1 MFSGSNPAAARSAR
15 AISGRLPILC
25 RTLAWALFILVPR
38 PAASI
43 STLLELFTIS
53 SFHFPFA
60 ILHFS
65 FVIARMIIILAM
77 TNEKCN
83 MANGK

>member
-1 MFSGSNPAAARSAR
+1 MH
-15 AISGRLPILC
+15 
-25 RTLAWALFILVPR
+25 
-38 PAASI
+38 
-43 STLLELFTIS
+43 
-53 SFHFPFA
+53 FHFPFA

-65 FVIARMIIILAM
+65 FVIAARRKGLAM

>member
-1 MFSGSNPAAARSAR
+1 MGFFEQVER
-15 AISGRLPILC
+15 I
-25 RTLAWALFILVPR
+25 
-38 PAASI
+38 
-43 STLLELFTIS
+43 ED
-53 SFHFPFA
+53 HFPFA

-65 FVIARMIIILAM
+65 FVIAGVTIPEM